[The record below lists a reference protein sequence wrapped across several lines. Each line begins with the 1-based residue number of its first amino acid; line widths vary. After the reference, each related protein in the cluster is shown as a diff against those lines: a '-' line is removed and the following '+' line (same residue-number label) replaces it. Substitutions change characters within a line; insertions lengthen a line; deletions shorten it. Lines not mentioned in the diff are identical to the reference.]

1 MRLRKFPIMRR
12 RRIVRCRLP
21 ARAAPAVPGGQA
33 QERLPPG
40 CRLSSLYWVFELMD
54 LKQFSRDQLQRLR
67 DQVEQEL
74 ENRKVEERLRW
85 EIRRRGRD
93 DSKLDT
99 R

>member
-1 MRLRKFPIMRR
+1 
-12 RRIVRCRLP
+12 
-21 ARAAPAVPGGQA
+21 
-33 QERLPPG
+33 
-40 CRLSSLYWVFELMD
+40 MD
-54 LKQFSRDQLQRLR
+54 LKQFSREQLQRLR

-85 EIRRRGRD
+85 EIRRRGHD